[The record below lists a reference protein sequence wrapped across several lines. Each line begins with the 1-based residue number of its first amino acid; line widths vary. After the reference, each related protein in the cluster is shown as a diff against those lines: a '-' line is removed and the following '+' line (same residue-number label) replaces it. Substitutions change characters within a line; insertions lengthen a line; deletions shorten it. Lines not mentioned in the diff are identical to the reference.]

1 MATREQPNRAWSNL
15 ALPYLPSQQ
24 SQITNT
30 LHSFTLLRPLNS
42 IYADIHDRPPITS
55 PSLALRSVDVVVAF
69 LGIRRRRRWNAAFRE
84 TMRSSSSSDRNRIN
98 IAASAQKVDV
108 DNRIS
113 LRFYY
118 RIADNI
124 LRQVLLFTFVL
135 FQWHGN
141 EEPYM

>member
-30 LHSFTLLRPLNS
+30 LHSFTLLLHPLNS
-42 IYADIHDRPPITS
+42 IYADIDDRSLITS
-55 PSLALRSVDVVVAF
+55 SSLTLRSVDVVVAF
-69 LGIRRRRRWNAAFRE
+69 LGRRRRRRNAAFRE
-84 TMRSSSSSDRNRIN
+84 TMRSSSSDRNRIN

-124 LRQVLLFTFVL
+124 LRQVLLFIFVL
-135 FQWHGN
+135 F
-141 EEPYM
+141 